1 MASSTPGYWT
11 FTATARP
18 SRVIARCTWPIEAE
32 AIGVKGADGE
42 TTLVAF
48 VAGSPELDANQVRRA
63 MNDRAPSYMVPRH
76 VEILASLP
84 RTASGKLDR
93 PLLQA
98 EAERLLTSE

>member
-1 MASSTPGYWT
+1 MKIAGNRVYPGEV
-11 FTATARP
+11 AEQLLMIEG
-18 SRVIARCTWPIEAE
+18 VEEAE